1 MKIYLN
7 KKDRIIQRQ
16 EYMIEKLKEEN
27 ECLKEQIALC
37 DTESV
42 SEKIDLAKKSYEQYM
57 GLIRELEDLKC
68 EYVDLIVEVKKDKMR
83 GLRWRRLNG

>member
-42 SEKIDLAKKSYEQYM
+42 SEKIDLAKRSYEKYM
-57 GLIRELEDLKC
+57 ELIKELESLKV
-68 EYVDLIVEVKKDKMR
+68 EYMELIENVKKDK
-83 GLRWRRLNG
+83 RRMIKHG